1 MELKADNVF
10 ISQCEDYLETWGNTL
25 AMYGKLGSGKFKRTL
40 AAQVALR
47 LAKKDSKLKIKIVI
61 GSDDIS
67 NDLKSMRSTIFVM
80 HDPVKTW
87 FTFKHTQEIVS
98 CLSKMCLNAKKNNNY
113 LIGIF
118 HFDDW
123 KSFSRQMGETKKVIE
138 AMEQMFTSKK
148 HVSCTTQKL
157 HEMAM
162 IKKMDISNLTTR
174 IWEASVGYPLIVTL
188 YLKKIVS
195 FIMVIFY
202 PMQLSLFLKN

>member
-1 MELKADNVF
+1 M
-10 ISQCEDYLETWGNTL
+10 
-25 AMYGKLGSGKFKRTL
+25 R
-40 AAQVALR
+40 
-47 LAKKDSKLKIKIVI
+47 

-67 NDLKSMRSTIFVM
+67 DDLKSMRSTIFVM

-98 CLSKMCLNAKKNNNY
+98 CLLKMCLNTKRNNNY

-123 KSFSRQMGETKKVIE
+123 NSFSRQMGENKR

-157 HEMAM
+157 LEMAM

-174 IWEASVGYPLIVTL
+174 IWKASVGCPLIVTL
-188 YLKKIVS
+188 CPKNREFHHVRFLS
-195 FIMVIFY
+195 NTAEFIF
-202 PMQLSLFLKN
+202 